1 MASTSYRPISRRR
14 RVLVEN
20 LTAYAFLLPAGVLIF
35 LFGLFPVAFAFFV
48 SLYRWRRFPDE
59 YVGLSNYERALG
71 DFSHV
76 MFFWLSL
83 AALLY
88 GGWLLWRLL
97 RQIATTPGQR
107 SGLLHLIPAIVLAA
121 TPLLLVRWGGLLLPV
136 IMNIP
141 RRLRG
146 QQETQGLFVNEL
158 LASFRFPE
166 VLDAGN
172 MMLGVALLA
181 LLLAWLFT
189 RSLKNAGL
197 MWRAAGALLALGTG
211 ALLMQLTLDTINTA
225 ITSAREAGET
235 LPIWTQIIL
244 ISAGFGLL
252 GAAYWLWGRA
262 LRQPGD
268 RRFVGLALVALTGV
282 VGAYLLIAELPRVL
296 ANADRDMLTG
306 FNITVM
312 YALFTVPFQLAIGLG
327 LAYLLFQNL
336 KGKTIF
342 RMIFFLPYIMPFI
355 ATSIVFSLLFSH
367 RQDSIINHLVGAVG
381 IQPQK
386 WLLEPLGVGRLI
398 LGETVPPFLTG
409 PSLALIVVI
418 VYTVWTY
425 AGYATVVFLAGLGN
439 IPGELYEAARIDGAG
454 GWQIFRRLTLPL
466 LSPTTFFLV
475 LVAVIGTFQ
484 AFTQLWIMRTP
495 AAGRSIDTVSI
506 YIFRQIT
513 DADPSYSYGAALAFV
528 LFGVIL
534 LLTFVQNRIAG
545 RRVFYG

>member
-59 YVGLSNYERALG
+59 YVGLTNYERALG

-76 MFFWLSL
+76 LFFWLSL

-97 RQIATTPGQR
+97 RQIVTTPGQR
-107 SGLLHLIPAIVLAA
+107 RALLYLIPGVVLAA
-121 TPLLLVRWGGLLLPV
+121 APLLMVRWGGVLLPV

-146 QQETQGLFVNEL
+146 QQETQGMFVNEL
-158 LASFRFPE
+158 FASFRFPE

-172 MMLGVALLA
+172 VMLGIMLLGVLLA
-181 LLLAWLFT
+181 LLFT
-189 RSLKNAGL
+189 RWLKHAAL
-197 MWRAAGALLALGTG
+197 MWRATAALLALGTG
-211 ALLMQLTLDTINTA
+211 ALLMQLTLDTINAA
-225 ITSAREAGET
+225 IASAREAGET

-252 GAAYWLWGRA
+252 GMAYWLWGRA

-268 RRFVGLALVALTGV
+268 RRFIGLAFVAVTAVL
-282 VGAYLLIAELPRVL
+282 GAYLLIAELPRVL
-296 ANADRDMLTG
+296 ASADRDMLTG
-306 FNITVM
+306 FNITIM

-336 KGKTIF
+336 KGKTLF

-367 RQDSIINHLVGAVG
+367 RQESIINNLVGAVG
-381 IQPQK
+381 IAPQK

-398 LGETVPPFLTG
+398 LGESVPPFLTG

-418 VYTVWTY
+418 IYTVWTY